1 MLQAVSWAG
10 DRLLQLSASDISV
23 AVAIE
28 GGLVTPVLKDADQKS
43 LSVLSAEMKDLAVR
57 ARGKKL
63 APNEYQGGS
72 FSISNLG
79 MFDID
84 NFDAVI
90 NPPQSAILAV
100 GAGKKKPVVGPEG
113 NLTVAT
119 IMSVTMSVD
128 HRAVD
133 GALGAQLL
141 DAIVKNLENPI
152 SLVVLT
158 SALNKYKG
166 RPSGRLF
173 Y

>member
-1 MLQAVSWAG
+1 
-10 DRLLQLSASDISV
+10 
-23 AVAIE
+23 
-28 GGLVTPVLKDADQKS
+28 
-43 LSVLSAEMKDLAVR
+43 
-57 ARGKKL
+57 
-63 APNEYQGGS
+63 
-72 FSISNLG
+72 

-152 SLVVLT
+152 SLVV
-158 SALNKYKG
+158 
-166 RPSGRLF
+166 
-173 Y
+173 